1 MAVYA
6 AMATSPVKPDSPST
20 TPRIAPI
27 ICFATNNI
35 SKISSLL
42 IYPSEESA
50 LASKPFLLDINIY
63 NKFDFY
69 YTILN
74 LQN

>member
-1 MAVYA
+1 M
-6 AMATSPVKPDSPST
+6 
-20 TPRIAPI
+20 
-27 ICFATNNI
+27 
-35 SKISSLL
+35 KISSLL